1 MHNKLTDFDS
11 MPFLPHRHVYGVF
24 VCIFAGILTSLFVS
38 NQQQPCRC
46 FSMPFQFF
54 FTSDYILKDILYG
67 KKLRKKLE
75 NYVKIC

>member
-1 MHNKLTDFDS
+1 MHDKLTDFDS

-54 FTSDYILKDILYG
+54 SLLIIFLKIFCRD
-67 KKLRKKLE
+67 KLRKKLE